1 MPGNAETDG
10 IRAAQWQKFAASGSI
25 YDYLDYRSTAPQG
38 ITTGKT
44 MQINTMG
51 LVLRAVRV
59 GEADQILTV
68 LTPGNGVLSASA
80 RGSLRLKNKLF
91 SACGL
96 FCYSEFAITL
106 GRKTNFIDSA
116 AVSKVFHGLSKTV
129 EGTALAAYLSELTIT
144 LAPEP
149 PESADCLRL
158 LLNTLYMTAEQ
169 KRPLRQ
175 LKAIYE
181 MRTMTQAGYMPGVL
195 ACDVCARYDGC
206 DFYLD
211 PVAGRLL
218 CADCAAKEHRAPNL
232 DPGALYALR
241 HICLAEDA
249 KLFNF
254 TLTDQSQRRLGRVC
268 EQYVAAHLDYQPKS
282 LEFLHGVLE

>member
-1 MPGNAETDG
+1 
-10 IRAAQWQKFAASGSI
+10 
-25 YDYLDYRSTAPQG
+25 
-38 ITTGKT
+38 

-149 PESADCLRL
+149 PESTYNGWACIRYGIGETLVHYTDSMELEPWLAKSWENDGNLTWTITLQDNVTFSNGRAMDAAAVKQCLEHLLENHDRAPGDTKIAD
-158 LLNTLYMTAEQ
+158 M
-169 KRPLRQ
+169 
-175 LKAIYE
+175 
-181 MRTMTQAGYMPGVL
+181 QADGQILTITTSEPNPALMNYLGDPYG
-195 ACDVCARYDGC
+195 CIIDVDAS
-206 DFYLD
+206 DFD
-211 PVAGRLL
+211 VGIVAGTGPYVVTDMVTDDHL
-218 CADCAAKEHRAPNL
+218 
-232 DPGALYALR
+232 
-241 HICLAEDA
+241 
-249 KLFNF
+249 
-254 TLTDQSQRRLGRVC
+254 TLTKNENYWNGT
-268 EQYVAAHLDYQPKS
+268 PKIDELTIRTLS
-282 LEFLHGVLE
+282 NGDIVDVNCRSKS

>member
-1 MPGNAETDG
+1 
-10 IRAAQWQKFAASGSI
+10 
-25 YDYLDYRSTAPQG
+25 
-38 ITTGKT
+38 

-206 DFYLD
+206 DFYLN

-249 KLFNF
+249 NAAWAVCVNSMWRLTWTISPKALNF
-254 TLTDQSQRRLGRVC
+254 CTVC
-268 EQYVAAHLDYQPKS
+268 WNNRAR
-282 LEFLHGVLE
+282 

>member
-38 ITTGKT
+38 ITTGET

-218 CADCAAKEHRAPNL
+218 CADCAAKEHRTPNL

>member
-1 MPGNAETDG
+1 
-10 IRAAQWQKFAASGSI
+10 
-25 YDYLDYRSTAPQG
+25 
-38 ITTGKT
+38 

-68 LTPGNGVLSASA
+68 LTPGNGVLSRA
-80 RGSLRLKNKLF
+80 SLRLKNKLF

-149 PESADCLRL
+149 PESAAPA
-158 LLNTLYMTAEQ
+158 AEH
-169 KRPLRQ
+169 
-175 LKAIYE
+175 
-181 MRTMTQAGYMPGVL
+181 
-195 ACDVCARYDGC
+195 
-206 DFYLD
+206 
-211 PVAGRLL
+211 PVHDR
-218 CADCAAKEHRAPNL
+218 
-232 DPGALYALR
+232 
-241 HICLAEDA
+241 
-249 KLFNF
+249 
-254 TLTDQSQRRLGRVC
+254 
-268 EQYVAAHLDYQPKS
+268 
-282 LEFLHGVLE
+282 